1 MQPPALPDNEARRL
15 AALRQLEILDSS
27 QEAAYDRLVSY
38 AARRCNVPIA
48 AVSLIDADRQWFKA
62 RIGLDACET
71 GRDISFCGHAILQQ
85 GIYVVPD
92 AALDPVFADNPL
104 VTGEP
109 HIRFYAGAPI
119 VDAEGLAMGTIC
131 VIDRVPRTLTD
142 EQKDS
147 LLHVADSLSL
157 LLSSRMARKHLDA
170 YRVSLEAFRTKAEE
184 ERQLMVSLMTR
195 MMRADRLDAAPM
207 DYWMQPAEAEMGGDL
222 IAAARSPHGRYY
234 VMLADATGHGLPA
247 AVNLL
252 PINKVFYTM
261 VAKSLPLGLIVEE
274 MNRTVREQSPVG
286 RFVAALL
293 LCFDA
298 HNRIVEVW
306 NGGIPTAW
314 LLDAE
319 GRLSQ
324 PFPPGNLPLGL
335 DDGRVPPQTLA
346 YQWQHGDSQLFACT
360 DGLIEAADA
369 AGTPF
374 GEAAARAALGRQPPA
389 TRFAHLRKAV
399 EQHLA
404 EGCAHDDVTALMVN
418 IDRLSL
424 PPA

>member
-27 QEAAYDRLVSY
+27 QEAAYDRLVNY

-62 RIGLDACET
+62 QVGLEACQT
-71 GRDISFCGHAILQQ
+71 SRDISFCGHAILQP
-85 GIYVVPD
+85 GIYMVPD
-92 AALDPVFADNPL
+92 AARDPVFADNPL

-131 VIDRVPRTLTD
+131 VIDRTPRTLTE
-142 EQKDS
+142 EQQDS
-147 LLHVADSLSL
+147 LLQVAESLSL
-157 LLSSRMARKHLDA
+157 LLSARTARKHLDA
-170 YRVSLEAFRTKAEE
+170 YRVSLESFRAKAEE

-222 IAAARSPHGRYY
+222 IAAARRYY

-274 MNRTVREQSPVG
+274 MNRTVREQSPLG

-298 HNRIVEVW
+298 RNRIVEVW

-314 LLDAE
+314 MLDAE
-319 GRLSQ
+319 GRPSE

-335 DDGRVPPQTLA
+335 DDGRVPPQTRVH
-346 YQWQHGDSQLFACT
+346 QWQRGDSQLFACT

-369 AGTPF
+369 AGANF
-374 GEAAARAALGRQPPA
+374 GETAMRAVLGSHPPA
-389 TRFAHLRKAV
+389 TRLTRLREAV
-399 EQHLA
+399 EGHLA
-404 EGCAHDDVTALMVN
+404 GNGAHDDITALLVN
-418 IDRLSL
+418 IDKLPQ